1 MHTEPNIVISSLDM
15 QRLEGL
21 LATLVPAA
29 PGVEVPGA
37 AALEAELARA
47 EVRAPQSMPATV
59 VTMNSVV
66 QFEIE
71 ETGEAFELALCYPRD
86 AGVPGTVSILAPL
99 GSALLGLNVGQSIE
113 WMVPGGKVS
122 SVRVVGIS
130 YQPERA
136 GNFTQ

>member
-21 LATLVPAA
+21 LATLAPTT
-29 PGVEVPGA
+29 PGVE
-37 AALEAELARA
+37 ALEAELTRA
-47 EVRAPQSMPATV
+47 EVRDPQSMPATV

-66 QFEIE
+66 RFEIE
-71 ETGEAFELALCYPRD
+71 ESGESFELALRYPRD

-99 GSALLGLNVGQSIE
+99 GSALLGLNVGQSID
-113 WMVPGGKVS
+113 WTLPGGKMS
-122 SVRVVGIS
+122 SVRVVDIS

-136 GNFTQ
+136 GNFAQ